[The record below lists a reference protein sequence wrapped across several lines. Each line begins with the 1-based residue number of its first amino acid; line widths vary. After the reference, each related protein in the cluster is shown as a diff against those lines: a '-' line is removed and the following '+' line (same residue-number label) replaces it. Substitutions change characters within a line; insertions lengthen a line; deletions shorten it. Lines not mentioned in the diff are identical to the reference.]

1 MEVSFRDNG
10 HGISSP
16 DRIFDPF
23 FTTKEVGKGTG
34 LGLSICYGIVREH
47 GGEIL
52 CHNNAD
58 GEGATFIVRLP
69 ALADW
74 RGDGSDSA
82 MSLPAIKP
90 ASLPVL
96 LIEDEPAVMA
106 YVRAALERSGYSV
119 VCTES
124 GAEGLRLLASEK
136 FLGVVSD
143 MRTPGG
149 VDGADVHA
157 WLARNRP
164 ELAAP
169 HCFHHRRYRQRRH
182 RGHAAQDRR
191 ALRGETISGTAIHFS
206 RRKDHGES
214 AVSEDLRIRL
224 LIVDDEQSIR
234 KLCMTV
240 GEALGFTCLEANSG
254 ETALALLEEQPA
266 HMILTDMVMPNMSGL
281 EFLEKVKKLLPRTE
295 VAVMTGHGS
304 VETAVQAM
312 KLGAYDYISKP
323 FSPLEELRLF
333 LRRMAEKV
341 RLVEENQF
349 LRERVDTE
357 TDLHGIVGSS
367 AKIQDV
373 LRMISRLKDT
383 RTPVLI
389 AGESGTGKELVARA
403 IHFRGS
409 FANRPFVA
417 VDCGSLVPTLI
428 ESELFGYEKGAF
440 TGALR
445 SKTGLFQSA
454 NGGTIFLDEIGEL
467 PLEMQAKLLRVLQ
480 EKEVRP
486 VGSNQRIKVDVRVI
500 AATNRDL
507 EAEYR
512 NGTFRKD
519 LYFRLNVVTVHL
531 PSLRERRSD
540 IPMLAHWFLDRYAAG
555 SAMQVTNS
563 GDEMPAAI

>member
-1 MEVSFRDNG
+1 VN
-10 HGISSP
+10 
-16 DRIFDPF
+16 
-23 FTTKEVGKGTG
+23 
-34 LGLSICYGIVREH
+34 
-47 GGEIL
+47 
-52 CHNNAD
+52 
-58 GEGATFIVRLP
+58 
-69 ALADW
+69 
-74 RGDGSDSA
+74 
-82 MSLPAIKP
+82 
-90 ASLPVL
+90 
-96 LIEDEPAVMA
+96 
-106 YVRAALERSGYSV
+106 
-119 VCTES
+119 
-124 GAEGLRLLASEK
+124 
-136 FLGVVSD
+136 
-143 MRTPGG
+143 
-149 VDGADVHA
+149 
-157 WLARNRP
+157 
-164 ELAAP
+164 
-169 HCFHHRRYRQRRH
+169 
-182 RGHAAQDRR
+182 
-191 ALRGETISGTAIHFS
+191 
-206 RRKDHGES
+206 
-214 AVSEDLRIRL
+214 EDLRIRL

-240 GEALGFTCLEANSG
+240 GEALGFTCMESNSG
-254 ETALALLEEQPA
+254 ETALALLEEQPV

-281 EFLEKVKKLLPRTE
+281 EFLEKVKKMFPRTE

-304 VETAVQAM
+304 IETAVQAM

-349 LRERVDTE
+349 LRDRVDTE
-357 TDLHGIVGSS
+357 ADLHGIVGSS

-389 AGESGTGKELVARA
+389 SGESGTGKELVARA

-409 FANRPFVA
+409 FAKQHFVA

-440 TGALR
+440 TGALK

-486 VGSNQRIKVDVRVI
+486 VGSNQKVKVDVRVI

-531 PSLRERRSD
+531 PALRERRSD
-540 IPMLAHWFLDRYAAG
+540 IPMLVHWFLDRYAPG
-555 SAMQVTNS
+555 TPIQVTNAAMKCLLQYDWPGNVRELENCIERAIAL
-563 GDEMPAAI
+563 GDSRIIDVGDLPPSLASTSQEPGAAVSPAPVSSTDLEDIERATIQRVFDQVKGDKALAGRMLGISRATLYRKLKRYNIGGLGMPPTSQSLQ